1 MSKNW
6 NAYIDAEFTLE
17 ATGSG
22 LLSDK
27 SFAIKDVFSIQGVTA
42 SAGNPD
48 WLRTHS
54 SSEKHANVV
63 KTLLQSGAKLQGTTI
78 TDELMYSINGENF
91 HYGTPNNP
99 NAPGR
104 IPGGSSSGSAVAV
117 AAGLVDFAIGTDTG
131 GSVRV
136 PSSYCGVYGIRPTHA
151 SISTEGLIPL
161 APSFDTVGWM
171 ARDANTLLQ
180 VGMVLLAETLER
192 SPSNIV
198 EKPFTK
204 IIIPIDMWAI
214 TDEHTK
220 EMLDRVL
227 PSINKMITNIT
238 SLQIAEEG
246 LEQWMNIFRQL
257 QGAEIWQAHGEWIM
271 ETNPTFGPG
280 IAERFVWAST
290 IDATNLT
297 DAKTKRQ
304 QIVDRMNHILDDDTL
319 IIAPVTSTIAPF
331 VNEQG
336 QQVERRRNQTLQ
348 LSCVSGLAGSPQV
361 SIPCKGEA
369 GLPIGLSFIAGKHQ
383 DIRLLQWVSQ
393 LSAQFLTDQQ
403 ASY

>member
-1 MSKNW
+1 MTKNW
-6 NAYIDAEFTLE
+6 NAYIDAEITLE

-27 SFAIKDVFSIQGVTA
+27 SFAIKDVFAIQGVTS

-48 WLRTHS
+48 WLSTHS
-54 SSEKHANVV
+54 SSEKHAEVLT
-63 KTLLQSGAKLQGTTI
+63 TLLQSGANLQGTTI

-99 NAPGR
+99 NALGR

-136 PSSYCGVYGIRPTHA
+136 PSSYSGIYGIRPTHA

-171 ARDANTLLQ
+171 ARDADTLLL
-180 VGMVLLAETLER
+180 VGKVLLANKINNL
-192 SPSNIV
+192 PSNNLM
-198 EKPFTK
+198 KPFTK
-204 IIIPIDMWAI
+204 IIIATDMWEL

-220 EMLDRVL
+220 DMLNRAL
-227 PSINKMITNIT
+227 PSINKMITNIKR
-238 SLQIAEEG
+238 LPIAEER
-246 LEQWMNIFRQL
+246 LEQWMNTFRQL
-257 QGAEIWQAHGEWIM
+257 QGAEIWQAHGEWITV
-271 ETNPTFGPG
+271 TNPTFGPG
-280 IAERFVWAST
+280 IAERFAWAST
-290 IDATNLT
+290 IDPTNLT
-297 DAKTKRQ
+297 DATTMRQ
-304 QIVDRMNHILDDDTL
+304 QIMATMNLMLDEDTL
-319 IIAPVTSTIAPF
+319 IIAPVTPSIAPF

-336 QQVERRRNQTLQ
+336 EQVERRRNQTLQ
-348 LSCVSGLAGSPQV
+348 LSCVSGLAGLPQV
-361 SIPCKGEA
+361 SIPLKGEA
-369 GLPIGLSFIAGKHQ
+369 GLPIGLSVIAGKHQ

-393 LSAQFLTDQQ
+393 LSKLFLADLQ
-403 ASY
+403 